1 MNGKGAYAHLRQEA
15 GPFPC
20 FVEELFMKIAVVI
33 PSKNGLHHMKECLP
47 TVLAAAKKSTV
58 PVSITVVVGDST
70 DGSMQEAPALF
81 PQVKFLENPKHGA
94 SSARNLGVATTQGE
108 WLCFLDNDVFVD
120 EDFFNTAQKYLRPDV
135 FCVACAGY
143 CAYPKKAGAWEQLD
157 GVKLLGW
164 KKGFPRFTHNVYND
178 ALPEMQEYPSWG
190 VQGAY
195 FFCQRSYFDLLGG
208 FDENLDPYMLE
219 ETDLVYRG
227 LKRGWK
233 VIYAHDTKPRHK
245 CGGTINSKKSKF
257 TQFLSKRN
265 RTWFVWKN
273 IHDSSLCLA
282 HWLRF
287 VFSFSPRLWK
297 ECLKGYAVFHQAS
310 LREKSAR
317 KKTDLELLEESKAFE
332 EFVKKNANLQKQLDT
347 KAQLDFLQERL
358 LCYSY
363 KYNNSWK
370 IASHML
376 GASLSSLKF
385 SRLVSKKSSNT
396 LRICMDLEG
405 GLGDLMPGLN
415 YVCAFYKKFAPLSP
429 MTVDISF
436 HNLKMLNAF
445 LPPFVNRTILQ
456 REIKDYPYDLI
467 INVIRCPVVK
477 AANIHAFSK
486 QLKAYVTK
494 LLDFEKENKEF
505 LVLTP
510 YKDTITNNIYSP
522 IINRWHQ
529 ADMVEELNLTEDFIL
544 PVSFKNEEETLTKFG
559 LTSKKF
565 ITVNREVGLAGVIE
579 STKLWPMDYYRQLV
593 AMIKHEYPSYQIIE
607 VGYGKG
613 ERLGNTDK
621 NLAGKTSLE
630 EIKVILK
637 HALLHIDSEGGLIYL
652 RHALKG
658 GPSCVFYGPTSP
670 QVYGYSENISL
681 CSNACPIHCECYSRT
696 WQKKCLRNNFVCMK
710 TILPE
715 TAFKKIKETHLL

>member
-1 MNGKGAYAHLRQEA
+1 
-15 GPFPC
+15 
-20 FVEELFMKIAVVI
+20 MKIAVVI

-94 SSARNLGVATTQGE
+94 SSARNFGVAATQGE

-164 KKGFPRFTHNVYND
+164 KKGFPRFTHNIYND
-178 ALPEMQEYPSWG
+178 DLPEMQEYPSWG

-233 VIYAHDTKPRHK
+233 VIYAPDTKPRHK

-297 ECLKGYAVFHQAS
+297 ECLKDYSVFHKAA

-332 EFVKKNANLQKQLDT
+332 HKCKVREVELRQQKLNIKLGVDYLQARLNRYTHKYNSVTKIATHMMWACFLAAISKKQKNNHISGPVRICLTIEGGMGDMLMSLNWATAFYNKFCKEKGVKCFVCCHNISLLPHLTATLSDFLSESERDSQYFDLKITCNRSPIVQYANLQ
-347 KAQLDFLQERL
+347 RL
-358 LCYSY
+358 P
-363 KYNNSWK
+363 
-370 IASHML
+370 
-376 GASLSSLKF
+376 
-385 SRLVSKKSSNT
+385 V
-396 LRICMDLEG
+396 
-405 GLGDLMPGLN
+405 GLL
-415 YVCAFYKKFAPLSP
+415 
-429 MTVDISF
+429 
-436 HNLKMLNAF
+436 
-445 LPPFVNRTILQ
+445 
-456 REIKDYPYDLI
+456 
-467 INVIRCPVVK
+467 
-477 AANIHAFSK
+477 
-486 QLKAYVTK
+486 AYVEK
-494 LLDFEKENKEF
+494 LLDLERENKYF
-505 LVLTP
+505 LTVP
-510 YKDTITNNIYSP
+510 YKDCITYNIVSN
-522 IINRWHQ
+522 IQKRWAQ
-529 ADMVEELNLTEDFIL
+529 PDLVNEFNLQEEWVLDVPLERE
-544 PVSFKNEEETLTKFG
+544 KETLQKFG
-559 LTSKKF
+559 LTDKKY
-565 ITVNREVGLAGVIE
+565 ITINREVGDTQLVD
-579 STKLWPMDYYRQLV
+579 STKLWPVEYYRKLV
-593 AMIKHEYPSYQIIE
+593 ADLKEIAPQYQIIE
-607 VGYGKG
+607 VGCGKG
-613 ERLGNTDK
+613 ERIGNADN

-637 HALLHIDSEGGLIYL
+637 HSLLHIDSEGGLVHL

-658 GPSCVFYGPTSP
+658 GSSCVFFGPSSP
-670 QVYGYSENISL
+670 KVLGYSENLNL
-681 CSNACPIHCECYSRT
+681 CSRACPIHCEFYSRT
-696 WQKKCLRNNFVCMK
+696 WQETCIKQNHICMN
-710 TILPE
+710 TILE
-715 TAFKKIKETHLL
+715 KDALKQIKIKLGL